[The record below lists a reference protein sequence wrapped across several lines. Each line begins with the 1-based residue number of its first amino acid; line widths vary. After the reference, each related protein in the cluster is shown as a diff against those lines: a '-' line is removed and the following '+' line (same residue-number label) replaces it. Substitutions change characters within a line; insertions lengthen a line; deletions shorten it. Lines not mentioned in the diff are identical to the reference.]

1 MADTVDEA
9 TRSRIMASV
18 KAKNTR
24 PELALRK
31 ALHALG
37 FRFRLHRKGL
47 PGTPDLVLA
56 KYRAAVFVHGCY
68 WHRHEGC
75 RYASVPITRADFWN
89 EKFRTNIER
98 DRKALAALQGTGW
111 RTAIIWECALKNDS
125 ATSVGKRLA
134 DWLASPS
141 PLLTIPSSSPLA

>member
-1 MADTVDEA
+1 MADTVDES

-47 PGTPDLVLA
+47 PGTPDLVFS
-56 KYRAAVFVHGCY
+56 KYRAVVFVHGCY

-75 RYASVPITRADFWN
+75 RYASVPATRVDFWN
-89 EKFRTNIER
+89 EKFRANVER
-98 DRKALAALQGTGW
+98 DRKTLEALAEAGW
-111 RTAIIWECALKNDS
+111 RTAIVWECALKNGGAES
-125 ATSVGKRLA
+125 AGKHLA
-134 DWLASPS
+134 DWLLGRSKTTDIAKR
-141 PLLTIPSSSPLA
+141 